1 MNHSR
6 ITGACSP
13 GARFSSFALFFLL
26 ALSLALALPSMA
38 GGVTGQDGQVRI
50 AAGPGVTVTFEQ
62 RPGQS
67 VWVVSGLQEVTVPDE
82 IRRFVTAD
90 GVGKLAVALPE
101 KQQPSLA
108 WSPGELVFRWLPSG
122 EGDVFSSFTPP
133 AYPLGSG
140 DKLQITVYNV
150 EDMNQTVVVDPKGFI
165 TFPVLDKVSVA
176 GLTVNELQH
185 KFEGLLAQFVKEP
198 QVNAQLME
206 YGSRFV
212 NVLGEVQTPGR
223 LPIKGAIRLL
233 DAISQAGGFT
243 EKSGDVELQRRDSA
257 GQLRSKVFSR
267 DDLLG
272 NNNRTNIYVLDQDVI
287 NVQPMKQVY
296 VSGEV
301 KNPGSLFYYKDLTL
315 LRAIKKQ
322 GGFTQW
328 ARKEKVDI
336 LRDNGKG
343 GTETIR
349 VDARKIEKGEIDDVP
364 LTPNDH
370 VVVNERKFL

>member
-1 MNHSR
+1 MKIDR
-6 ITGACSP
+6 MTGAFKH
-13 GARFSSFALFFLL
+13 GARFSSLAAFLI
-26 ALSLALALPSMA
+26 LSLALPFMA
-38 GGVTGQDGQVRI
+38 ATVTGEEGQVRL
-50 AAGPGVTVTFEQ
+50 ATGPGVTVAFEQ
-62 RPGQS
+62 RQGQA
-67 VWVVSGLQEVTVPDE
+67 VWTVSGVQDASVPDHLKL
-82 IRRFVTAD
+82 FVTSD
-90 GVGKLAVALPE
+90 GAGRLVVALPE
-101 KQQPSLA
+101 KQQPSLS
-108 WSPGELVFRWLPSG
+108 WSPQGLTFKWLPHG
-122 EGDVFSSFTPP
+122 EDNVFDSFSAP
-133 AYPLGSG
+133 AYPLGPG

-150 EDMNQTVVVDPKGFI
+150 EDMNQTVIVDPKGFI
-165 TFPVLDKVSVA
+165 TFPVLDKVSVS

-185 KFEGLLAQFVKEP
+185 KLEGLLAQFVKEP
-198 QVNAQLME
+198 QVNAQLIE

-212 NVLGEVQTPGR
+212 NVLGEVQSPGR
-223 LPIKGAIRLL
+223 LPIKGALRLL

-243 EKSGDVELQRRDSA
+243 EKSGDVELQRRDSS
-257 GQLRSKVFSR
+257 GQLQSKVFSR
-267 DDLLG
+267 DNLLG
-272 NNNRTNIYVLDQDVI
+272 NDNRTNIYVLDQDVI

-315 LRAIKKQ
+315 LRAVAKQ

-328 ARKEKVDI
+328 AKKDKVDI

-364 LTPNDH
+364 LMPNDH

>member
-1 MNHSR
+1 MSLR
-6 ITGACSP
+6 KKTGAGGP
-13 GARFSSFALFFLL
+13 GARFSSLALFFFL
-26 ALSLALALPSMA
+26 ALSFTLPRPSMA
-38 GGVTGQDGQVRI
+38 SGVNGQEGQVRV
-50 AAGPGVTVTFEQ
+50 AAGPGVAVSFEQ

-67 VWVVSGLQEVTVPDE
+67 VWLVSGLQDVAVPDHL
-82 IRRFVTAD
+82 RRFVTAE
-90 GVGKLAVALPE
+90 GPNKLAVILPE
-101 KQQPSLA
+101 KQQPSMA
-108 WSPGELVFRWLPSG
+108 WSGGELLFRWLPGG
-122 EGDVFSSFTPP
+122 EGDVFGSFTPP

-150 EDMNQTVVVDPKGFI
+150 EDMNQTVIVDPKGFI

-185 KFEGLLAQFVKEP
+185 KLEGLLAQFVKEP
-198 QVNAQLME
+198 QVNAQLIE

-212 NVLGEVQTPGR
+212 NVMGEVQTPGR
-223 LPIKGAIRLL
+223 LPIKGALRLL
-233 DAISQAGGFT
+233 DSISQAGGFT
-243 EKSGDVELQRRDSA
+243 EKSGDVELQRRDSS
-257 GQLRSKVFSR
+257 GQLQSKVFSR
-267 DDLLG
+267 DELLG
-272 NNNRTNIYVLDQDVI
+272 NDNRTNIYVLDQDVI

-315 LRAIKKQ
+315 LRAVAKQ

-328 ARKEKVDI
+328 AKKDKVDI

-364 LTPNDH
+364 LMPNDH

>member
-1 MNHSR
+1 MNHGR

-13 GARFSSFALFFLL
+13 GARFLSFALFFLL
-26 ALSLALALPSMA
+26 ALSLAFPLMA
-38 GGVTGQDGQVRI
+38 GGVTGQDGQVRV
-50 AAGPGVTVTFEQ
+50 AAGPGVSVSFEERQ
-62 RPGQS
+62 GEA
-67 VWVVSGLQEVTVPDE
+67 VWTIAGLQDVTVPDHLK
-82 IRRFVTAD
+82 RFVTVA
-90 GVGKLAVALPE
+90 GAGKLAVILPK
-101 KQQPSLA
+101 KQQPSLS
-108 WSPGELVFRWLPSG
+108 WSPESLLFRWLPSG
-122 EGDVFSSFTPP
+122 EGNVFDSFTPP

-140 DKLQITVYNV
+140 DKLQVTVYNV
-150 EDMNQTVVVDPKGFI
+150 EDMNQTVIVDPNGFI
-165 TFPVLDKVSVA
+165 TFPVLDKVSVS

-185 KFEGLLAQFVKEP
+185 KLEGLLTQFVKEP

-212 NVLGEVQTPGR
+212 NVLGEVQSPGR
-223 LPIKGAIRLL
+223 LPIKGALRLL

-257 GQLRSKVFSR
+257 GQLQSKVFSR
-267 DDLLG
+267 DELLG
-272 NNNRTNIYVLDQDVI
+272 NDSRTNIYVLDQDVI

-315 LRAIKKQ
+315 LRAVAKQ

-328 ARKEKVDI
+328 AKKDKVDI

-364 LTPNDH
+364 LMPNDH